1 MAKKTKKTDTMRSL
15 ESDLIR
21 AISGGT
27 EQQVAETIQRVQEAD
42 VERPTTQSLQQRVE
56 SQAAQIQSEIETL
69 QADQA
74 AGQQEVADINAD
86 IAFQE
91 SVRASIPELAAGRA
105 DVITATGPQVMDPYE
120 KFMAAQAATQKRDAF
135 QSIVNAFTTYGIE
148 GIADTVFAL
157 MADPTI
163 GEEQAV
169 YKLKFDTSLNP
180 TTGRPWNEAYS
191 KRFAANF
198 ERIKAGKPALSEGE
212 YLTAERSYARALQG
226 LGVSRLATRDNF
238 NKFIA
243 GDVSTDE
250 VVDRVNIAVTRIEGA
265 PKETR
270 DALAQF
276 YPNLSV
282 LDIAEAVLDPEI
294 TLPALRRKI
303 QAAEI
308 GGGAL
313 RAGLGVTRGRAEELG
328 QLGITEEQAR
338 AGFQQIAGGLPR
350 GGQLAAIYQQGPY
363 GQETAEAE
371 VFGTAGAVQARR
383 QRQKIIRSE
392 EAAFGGQTG
401 LTGGALSRERAGQ
414 I

>member
-1 MAKKTKKTDTMRSL
+1 MAAKSAEAAIVRG
-15 ESDLIR
+15 
-21 AISGGT
+21 ISGSDIPTEQVLVEEPEITPTPKGPTRGIVGT
-27 EQQVAETIQRVQEAD
+27 EVVTDSAGK
-42 VERPTTQSLQQRVE
+42 
-56 SQAAQIQSEIETL
+56 ETL
-69 QADQA
+69 VYTGTDRPVVF
-74 AGQQEVADINAD
+74 GQPSTAIVGGGDEEPEV
-86 IAFQE
+86 
-91 SVRASIPELAAGRA
+91 
-105 DVITATGPQVMDPYE
+105 DPYARFLE
-120 KFMAAQAATQKRDAF
+120 AQANTQKRDAV
-135 QSIVNAFTTYGIE
+135 QAIVNAFSTYGIE
-148 GIADTVFAL
+148 GIAETVFAL

-163 GEEQAV
+163 GEEQAI

-180 TTGRPWNEAYS
+180 TTGKPWNEAYAN
-191 KRFAANF
+191 RFAANF
-198 ERIKAGKPALSEGE
+198 ERIKAGKPALSEGT
-212 YLTAERSYARALQG
+212 YLAAERSYAQALQG
-226 LGVSRLATRDNF
+226 LGVSRLATRANF

-243 GDVSTDE
+243 GDVSVDE
-250 VVDRVNIAVTRIEGA
+250 VVDRVNMAVTRIEGA
-265 PKETR
+265 PNETK

-313 RAGLGVTRGRAEELG
+313 RAGLGITRGRAEELG

-383 QRQKIIRSE
+383 QRQRIIRSE